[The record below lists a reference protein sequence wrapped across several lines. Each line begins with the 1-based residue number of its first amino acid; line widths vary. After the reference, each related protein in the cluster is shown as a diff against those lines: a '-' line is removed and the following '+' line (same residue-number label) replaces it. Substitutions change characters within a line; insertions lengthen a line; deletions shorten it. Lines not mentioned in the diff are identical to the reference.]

1 MCAAS
6 NLSDRDRVLDATDL
20 AALIGEHLSLRPQ
33 GREMVGLCPFH
44 DDRSPSLAVVTHKGN
59 GFYKCFAC
67 GASGNAID
75 FVMEYLKLDFPS
87 ALKMLAARAGVTLSE
102 RAERREA
109 PDDREAVALANR
121 LALRFYRRALAGDD
135 AEAARSA
142 IAKREFPEAIVE
154 GFQLG
159 YAPDR
164 RDALQQNL
172 KAAERHAR
180 ESGSPPPPPL
190 AAFASAGLVRDS
202 RGGGPVDLLRHRLVF
217 PILDEFGR
225 CIAFGGRKLRD
236 EDEPKYLNSP
246 ESPLFHKSRSLYG
259 IHAAKRPII
268 ERGTAIVTEGYTDVI
283 ACHAAGVTNAVATLG
298 TALTRDHAR
307 ILRRLCTTVVLLFD
321 GDAAGMR
328 AADRAVEVFMA
339 EPVDVKICTLPDGED
354 PDEVLRRPGGRAIFD
369 AAIAAAAPALE
380 YLVRRHAREYRG
392 KEGISS
398 RQASLEALLR
408 RLADLGF
415 DRMNGV
421 RRGFVLASL
430 SDLTGLPVREI
441 EPAARRAPPRGDADG
456 RGTGRRR
463 RPAPDR
469 PGRAGPAGAG
479 PRFPRTRQRPRRR
492 RRRAPASAARGGG
505 AVLARRRRPPR
516 PPCGDRGDRRPG
528 PRTVARRD
536 DRRMPLR
543 RGEAAGGRARARR
556 HGARPRRHRGPIAAV
571 RGGHRPGRRPAPRP
585 LPPRRAGAGRLR
597 RRPRPRRPARTR
609 KRPRAAAPPQGARPR
624 RRGRP
629 PRHRPAESP
638 PRDRLGIVPRSSRPL
653 PTLLA
658 SAP

>member
-1 MCAAS
+1 MSGAS

-20 AALIGEHLSLRPQ
+20 AALIGEHLSLRPK
-33 GREMVGLCPFH
+33 GRESVALCPFH

-87 ALKMLAARAGVTLSE
+87 ALKMLAERAGIALTE

-121 LALRFYRRALAGDD
+121 LALRFYRRALAGDE
-135 AEAARSA
+135 AEAARAA
-142 IAKREFPEAIVE
+142 IAAREFPESIVE
-154 GFQLG
+154 SFQLG

-190 AAFASAGLVRDS
+190 AAFNAAGLVRDARS
-202 RGGGPVDLLRHRLVF
+202 GGAVDLLRHRLVF

-246 ESPLFHKSRSLYG
+246 ESPIFHKSRSLYG
-259 IHAAKRPII
+259 IHAAKRAII

-307 ILRRLCTTVVLLFD
+307 VLRRLCTTVVLLFD
-321 GDAAGMR
+321 GDEAGMR

-392 KEGISS
+392 RDGLSS

-441 EPAARRAPPRGDADG
+441 EKAVPAAAKRAGEPRAEATPPAEEPGDTDLPPQVARAERDLLALVLGFPELVREGVSIEGGPPRPLLETVPSPSLGLAVHRDILGAIAAIAGRDRLPSPAETIGECRTASAKRLVGELGLVGSALAAD
-456 RGTGRRR
+456 
-463 RPAPDR
+463 
-469 PGRAGPAGAG
+469 
-479 PRFPRTRQRPRRR
+479 
-492 RRRAPASAARGGG
+492 ASAARPLLAE
-505 AVLARRRRPPR
+505 AVAALDAARRR
-516 PPCGDRGDRRPG
+516 DRF
-528 PRTVARRD
+528 
-536 DRRMPLR
+536 R
-543 RGEAAGGRARARR
+543 RGEPVRTDPA
-556 HGARPRRHRGPIAAV
+556 ARPDPD
-571 RGGHRPGRRPAPRP
+571 PAPDA
-585 LPPRRAGAGRLR
+585 PPELASALDRLR
-597 RRPRPRRPARTR
+597 RL
-609 KRPRAAAPPQGARPR
+609 KE
-624 RRGRP
+624 RGP
-629 PRHRPAESP
+629 DIAV
-638 PRDRLGIVPRSSRPL
+638 VPRVAGPPSPHRA
-653 PTLLA
+653 TG
-658 SAP
+658 